1 MKRNSKNNVL
11 ASVNNSLNNLNNNVK
26 KVVQNDLVIN
36 TLRVLLILYSSFV
49 VPHMNARES
58 NVVNN
63 NVVRLI
69 VVALIVYLGFV
80 DMVTAVLLLIAFV
93 VTMHHSN
100 STSSKNNVGLNLG
113 PKEEN
118 FMNEINN
125 LNNNNNA
132 GNNMGNN
139 EGNNMGNNEGNNG
152 GNNEG
157 NNEGNNGG
165 NNMINNVNSVLDNN
179 FNNSSEVVPNNLGNN
194 NLNAGVEP
202 TLNDSREVVGNQIE
216 TQVAPLNNQALVNEV
231 VANNSAANNVLANNA
246 ANNQRENNKGEDVN
260 AEIDRNN
267 RNQPASETM
276 TESILRAQGFTEDP
290 NSPQGLITAQNLYD
304 ASENAVPGAN
314 VNDQLMTFQN
324 QMGIQGMDD
333 ITGPNARRYDGYH
346 YNNEEERPNLTS
358 GMIKDRN
365 VFSP

>member
-1 MKRNSKNNVL
+1 MENNNGNNGGNNMGNNE
-11 ASVNNSLNNLNNNVK
+11 VNNMGNN
-26 KVVQNDLVIN
+26 
-36 TLRVLLILYSSFV
+36 
-49 VPHMNARES
+49 E
-58 NVVNN
+58 VNN
-63 NVVRLI
+63 M
-69 VVALIVYLGFV
+69 G
-80 DMVTAVLLLIAFV
+80 
-93 VTMHHSN
+93 
-100 STSSKNNVGLNLG
+100 NNEV
-113 PKEEN
+113 
-118 FMNEINN
+118 
-125 LNNNNNA
+125 
-132 GNNMGNN
+132 NNMGNN
-139 EGNNMGNNEGNNG
+139 EGNNMGNNG
-152 GNNEG
+152 GNNS
-157 NNEGNNGG
+157 G
-165 NNMINNVNSVLDNN
+165 NNMVNNVNSVLDNN
-179 FNNSSEVVPNNLGNN
+179 FNNSSEVVANNLGNN
-194 NLNAGVEP
+194 DLNAGVEP

-267 RNQPASETM
+267 KNQPASETM

-290 NSPQGLITAQNLYD
+290 NSPQGLITRQNLYD

-365 VFSP
+365 VFLNFT

>member
-11 ASVNNSLNNLNNNVK
+11 ASVNNSLNSLNNNVK
-26 KVVQNDLVIN
+26 KVVQNDLVVN

-49 VPHMNARES
+49 VPQMNAREA

-69 VVALIVYLGFV
+69 VVSLIVYLGFV

-93 VTMHHSN
+93 VTMHHAKSAGSN
-100 STSSKNNVGLNLG
+100 TVGLNLG

-125 LNNNNNA
+125 LNNMVNNVANNSGNKAVNNVANNSGNNA
-132 GNNMGNN
+132 V
-139 EGNNMGNNEGNNG
+139 
-152 GNNEG
+152 
-157 NNEGNNGG
+157 
-165 NNMINNVNSVLDNN
+165 NNVNASLDNN
-179 FNNSSEVVPNNLGNN
+179 FNNSSEVIGNNLVNN
-194 NLNAGVEP
+194 NLNVGIEA

-231 VANNSAANNVLANNA
+231 VANNSAANNVIANNA
-246 ANNQRENNKGEDVN
+246 ANNQRENNNGEGVN

-267 RNQPASETM
+267 KNQPASETM
-276 TESILRAQGFTEDP
+276 TESILRAQGFSEDP

-304 ASENAVPGAN
+304 ASENSVPGAN

-358 GMIKDRN
+358 GMIKDRKN
-365 VFSP
+365 FSP